1 MESWGVVFLGV
12 IAVTTLVQ
20 AAFMVGLALG
30 GLRLFRR
37 VEELQTRIDRELKP
51 TLDHL
56 SRITRNVAEVTD
68 LATLQARRID
78 YFLADTVDK
87 LEDLTSAVRNVVSR
101 PLGPLADVLA
111 FVKGLRKGIDAY
123 RQLGGFE
130 SSRRR
135 GGASSRAGRGRRAP
149 LHLVDARDPSAT
161 AGSRGSARLRGRRRP
176 WSRCSRWS
184 RRSGSVHPSL
194 PRSVS

>member
-12 IAVTTLVQ
+12 IAVATVVQ
-20 AAFMVGLALG
+20 VAFTVGLALG

-37 VEELQTRIDRELKP
+37 VEELQTRIERDVKP
-51 TLDHL
+51 ALDHL

-87 LEDLTSAVRNVVSR
+87 LEELTSAVRDVVSR

-123 RQLGGFE
+123 RHLGGLE

-135 GGASSRAGRGRRAP
+135 GVP
-149 LHLVDARDPSAT
+149 
-161 AGSRGSARLRGRRRP
+161 
-176 WSRCSRWS
+176 
-184 RRSGSVHPSL
+184 RRSPAEDDEHL
-194 PRSVS
+194 FI

>member
-12 IAVTTLVQ
+12 IAVATLVQ

-135 GGASSRAGRGRRAP
+135 GGAPRRAP
-149 LHLVDARDPSAT
+149 AEDDEHLFI
-161 AGSRGSARLRGRRRP
+161 
-176 WSRCSRWS
+176 
-184 RRSGSVHPSL
+184 
-194 PRSVS
+194 